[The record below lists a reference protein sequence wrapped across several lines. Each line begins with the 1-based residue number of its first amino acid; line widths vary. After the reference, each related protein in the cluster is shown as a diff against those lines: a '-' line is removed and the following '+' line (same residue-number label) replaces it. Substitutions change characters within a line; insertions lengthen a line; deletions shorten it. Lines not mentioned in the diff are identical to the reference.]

1 MNDGATKELPITDN
15 AIEALAPSDVAQ
27 LLRSGRILLIDVREP
42 KEYEEQRIAGAL
54 LFPLS
59 SFDNA
64 ALPRADFPKIVF
76 QCGSGKR
83 SLVAA
88 RKRLEFGASR
98 VAHMAGGLA
107 AWKAAG
113 LPVLSVNP

>member
-1 MNDGATKELPITDN
+1 MADD
-15 AIEALAPSDVAQ
+15 AIDVLAPIEVAQ
-27 LLRSGRILLIDVREP
+27 LLRSGRILLVDVREP

-59 SFDNA
+59 TFDNA
-64 ALPRADFPKIVF
+64 ALPRGDLPQIVF

-83 SLVAA
+83 SLLAA
-88 RKRLEFGASR
+88 QMRLQSGASR

-107 AWKAAG
+107 AWVAAG
-113 LPVLSVNP
+113 LPVLSASR

>member
-1 MNDGATKELPITDN
+1 MND
-15 AIEALAPSDVAQ
+15 AIDVLAPSDVAQ

-42 KEYEEQRIAGAL
+42 KEYDEQRIAGAL
-54 LFPLS
+54 LYPLS

-64 ALPRADFPKIVF
+64 ALPRGNMPQIVF

-83 SLVAA
+83 SLMAA
-88 RKRLEFGASR
+88 RKRLESGASR

-113 LPVLSVNP
+113 LPVLPANP

>member
-1 MNDGATKELPITDN
+1 MTDD
-15 AIEALAPSDVAQ
+15 AIDTLTPTDVAQ
-27 LLRSGRILLIDVREP
+27 LLRSGRVLLIDVREP

-54 LFPLS
+54 LYPLS

-64 ALPRADFPKIVF
+64 ALPRGDLPLVVF

-88 RKRLEFGASR
+88 QKRLQAGAPR
-98 VAHMAGGLA
+98 AAHMAGGLA
-107 AWKAAG
+107 AWIAAG
-113 LPVLSVNP
+113 LPVLSANP

>member
-1 MNDGATKELPITDN
+1 MIND
-15 AIEALAPSDVAQ
+15 AIEALAPADVAQ

-54 LFPLS
+54 LYPLS

-64 ALPRADFPKIVF
+64 ALPRGDLPQIVF
-76 QCGSGKR
+76 QCGTGKR

-88 RKRLEFGASR
+88 QKRLQAGASR

-113 LPVLSVNP
+113 LPVVSANP